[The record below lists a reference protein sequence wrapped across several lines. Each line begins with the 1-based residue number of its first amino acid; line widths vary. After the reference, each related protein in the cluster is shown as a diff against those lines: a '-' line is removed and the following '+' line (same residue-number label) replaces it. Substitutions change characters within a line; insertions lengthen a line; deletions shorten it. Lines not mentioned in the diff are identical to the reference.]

1 MKYVLIIATLFLL
14 SFSIESIESSENN
27 PVAYA
32 MQYGQCNKIE
42 NVLQCESKDL
52 SISVQF
58 KTSTQP

>member
-14 SFSIESIESSENN
+14 SFSIESSESN